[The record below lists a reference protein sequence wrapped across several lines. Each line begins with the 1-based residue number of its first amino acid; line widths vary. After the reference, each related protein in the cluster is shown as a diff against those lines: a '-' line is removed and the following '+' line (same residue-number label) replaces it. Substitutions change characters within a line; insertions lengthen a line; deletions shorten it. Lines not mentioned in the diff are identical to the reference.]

1 VLVGLFLPIAIRP
14 GIIAERRWTV
24 LVAMH
29 HSSPLSRNKDFRLNQ
44 PVPPKFPLRQLDVWG
59 TPHMTAGHT
68 VLAIGFTVYV
78 FIAVRCEER
87 DLACRYGSSYGRWRS
102 SLATRGTSTEPR
114 KAAAV

>member
-1 VLVGLFLPIAIRP
+1 
-14 GIIAERRWTV
+14 
-24 LVAMH
+24 
-29 HSSPLSRNKDFRLNQ
+29 
-44 PVPPKFPLRQLDVWG
+44 
-59 TPHMTAGHT
+59 MTAGHT